1 MTGQAT
7 DKPQARARGERVY
20 GLAAALAAFETRPD
34 AVLSIAYTEALRHP
48 LAALLKAA
56 ARRRI
61 AYREVDAESLTR
73 MAQSVHHEG
82 VCLLLRPRPAPELPE
97 LMQSLGTQGLLLALD
112 GVQNPHNVGA
122 ILRSAAYF
130 GVRGLL
136 YASEERSAPLSA
148 AARRV
153 AEGGAEYLPALAVS
167 SLDNVVRAAKREG
180 IAIIG
185 SDARARVSVA
195 SYAWPARA
203 LLVLGHEQHG
213 MSRVVREQ
221 CDQLL
226 RIEGPGAERID
237 SLNVSVAAGI
247 FMASYA
253 ARSDERAAQTVV
265 RAREPRAKRGSPARR
280 GAPK

>member
-1 MTGQAT
+1 MKGNAPE
-7 DKPQARARGERVY
+7 DRSGKPSAKRDSAERVY
-20 GLAAALAAFETRPD
+20 GLAAALAAFEVRPD
-34 AVLSIAYTEALRHP
+34 AVISIAYTEALRHP
-48 LAALLKAA
+48 LAELLKSA

-73 MAQSVHHEG
+73 MAESVHHEG
-82 VCLLLRPRPAPELPE
+82 VCLLLRPRVAPSAPELITG
-97 LMQSLGTQGLLLALD
+97 LGERGLVLALD
-112 GVQNPHNVGA
+112 GVQNPHNIGA

-130 GVRGLL
+130 GVHSLL
-136 YASEERSAPLSA
+136 YASDERKAGAAPTLSA

-153 AEGGAEYLPALAVS
+153 AEGGAEYLPALGVT
-167 SLDNVVRAAKREG
+167 SLAGVLREAKRQG
-180 IAIIG
+180 LAIIG
-185 SDARARVSVA
+185 SDAHANASVA

-213 MSRVVREQ
+213 MTRSVREQ

-226 RIEGPGAERID
+226 RIDGPGAEHID

-253 ARSDERAAQTVV
+253 ASGAARAQSA
-265 RAREPRAKRGSPARR
+265 PRKRGARR
-280 GAPK
+280 